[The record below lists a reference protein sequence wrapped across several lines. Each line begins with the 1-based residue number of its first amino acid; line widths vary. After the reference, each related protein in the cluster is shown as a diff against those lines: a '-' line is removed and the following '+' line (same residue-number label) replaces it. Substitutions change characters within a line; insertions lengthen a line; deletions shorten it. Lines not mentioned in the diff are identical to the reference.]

1 MSNMY
6 EEEKQEVQLE
16 VEEEGQE
23 VFIEP
28 ETDSK
33 PEVKTATE
41 ETVEETVEEEKP
53 EEQTQEEELETYS
66 KGVQKRI
73 KQLNDRYRN
82 EQLQREE
89 AVRVAEQL
97 IQENQKLKTRVS
109 NLDSGYLTEQ
119 GARVDSQLEAAR
131 RVFKE
136 AYESGDA
143 DAITAGQEALA
154 RATAE
159 SDRYELAKKKAD
171 ERVAVQQQTQQQ
183 QVAPQQQAAPQQ
195 QQPKPDP
202 KAKDWAE
209 KNEWFGQDEV
219 MTYATF
225 GIHRKLIEEEGFD
238 PNSDEYYSEINRRLR
253 SEFPNKFQTAKKTGS
268 NQVASAGSSASRNPK
283 QGRKNSV
290 KLSPSQIAIAK
301 KLNVP
306 LEEYAK
312 YVKD

>member
-1 MSNMY
+1 MSNTY
-6 EEEKQEVQLE
+6 EEENPEVQTE
-16 VEEEGQE
+16 DEGQE
-23 VFIEP
+23 VFLEQEEAPEQPEEKVQAAEP
-28 ETDSK
+28 EEASGD
-33 PEVKTATE
+33 
-41 ETVEETVEEEKP
+41 
-53 EEQTQEEELETYS
+53 EELDSYS

-89 AVRVAEQL
+89 AVRMAEQL
-97 IQENQKLKTRVS
+97 LEENKKLKNRVE
-109 NLDSGYLTEQ
+109 NLDSGYLSEY
-119 GARVDSQLEAAR
+119 GARIESQLESAR
-131 RVFKE
+131 RSFKD

-143 DAITAGQEALA
+143 DAVTAAQEALA

-159 SDRYELAKKKAD
+159 SDRYALAKKKAE
-171 ERVAVQQQTQQQ
+171 ERVSIQRTQAEQQPTPQEVQ
-183 QVAPQQQAAPQQ
+183 QVA

-202 KAKDWAE
+202 KAQQWAE

-238 PNSDEYYSEINRRLR
+238 PNSDEYYSEIDRRLR
-253 SEFPNKFQTAKKTGS
+253 SEFPNKFQTAKKSGS

>member
-1 MSNMY
+1 MSNTY
-6 EEEKQEVQLE
+6 EEEKPEVE

-23 VFIEP
+23 VFIETDP
-28 ETDSK
+28 E
-33 PEVKTATE
+33 PEAKAATE
-41 ETVEETVEEEKP
+41 EAVEETVEEEKP
-53 EEQTQEEELETYS
+53 KEQTQEEELESYS

-89 AVRVAEQL
+89 AVRMAEQL
-97 IQENQKLKTRVS
+97 MEENKKLKTKVE
-109 NLDSGYLTEQ
+109 NLDSGFLNEQ
-119 GARVDSQLEAAR
+119 GARVESQLEAAR

-171 ERVAVQQQTQQQ
+171 ERVAVQQQPQQQ
-183 QVAPQQQAAPQQ
+183 QVAPQQAAPQQ
-195 QQPKPDP
+195 QAKPDP
-202 KAKDWAE
+202 KAREWAE

-238 PNSDEYYSEINRRLR
+238 PNSDEYYSEIDKRIRN
-253 SEFPNKFQTAKKTGS
+253 EFPHKFGENTNSSDRPVQA
-268 NQVASAGSSASRNPK
+268 VASASRTSSKS
-283 QGRKNSV
+283 GRKTV
-290 KLSPSQIAIAK
+290 KLSPSQVAIAK
-301 KLNVP
+301 KLGVS
-306 LEEYAK
+306 LQEYAK
-312 YVKD
+312 YVKE

>member
-1 MSNMY
+1 MSNTY
-6 EEEKQEVQLE
+6 EEEKPE
-16 VEEEGQE
+16 VETEDEGQE
-23 VFIEP
+23 VFLESDESEEP
-28 ETDSK
+28 EEK
-33 PEVKTATE
+33 AAVAEQEQEPEPASGD
-41 ETVEETVEEEKP
+41 
-53 EEQTQEEELETYS
+53 EELESYS

-89 AVRVAEQL
+89 AVRMAEQL
-97 IQENQKLKTRVS
+97 LEENKQLKGRVQ
-109 NLDSGYLTEQ
+109 NLDSGYLNEY
-119 GARVDSQLEAAR
+119 GARIESQLDAAR
-131 RVFKE
+131 R
-136 AYESGDA
+136 AYKDAYDAGDA
-143 DAITAGQEALA
+143 DAMIAAQEALA

-159 SDRYELAKKKAD
+159 SDRYTLAKKKAE
-171 ERVAVQQQTQQQ
+171 ERVAVQRTQ
-183 QVAPQQQAAPQQ
+183 PQQQAQPQQ
-195 QQPKPDP
+195 QYQQPVPQQAQPDP
-202 KAKDWAE
+202 KAQQWAE

-238 PNSDEYYSEINRRLR
+238 PNSDEYYSEIDRRLR
-253 SEFPNKFQTAKKTGS
+253 SEFPNKFQPAKKSGS